1 MYSKACSNYTIWQ
14 ALTHVCTLETITTT
28 TKIMNLSGTPKVP
41 SSLCHPYPRE
51 PLVCFLSLEISWHFL
66 EFHINRITHLMCS
79 VFCMWFFFFWS
90 DFFHSACFEIHLCH
104 CMYEQLLLHCW
115 EAPRYTDISQWIYP
129 GTWGTQDYLQV
140 LVITNRALMY
150 QSALTY
156 LTEIPM
162 SRIAEL

>member
-1 MYSKACSNYTIWQ
+1 MYNKACSNYTIWQ

-79 VFCMWFFFFWS
+79 VFCMWFFFFLVWLFS
-90 DFFHSACFEIHLCH
+90 FSLFWDPSVSLHVWTAPSSLLRSTPLHRYITMNLSRHLGNTGLSPSFS
-104 CMYEQLLLHCW
+104 Y
-115 EAPRYTDISQWIYP
+115 YK
-129 GTWGTQDYLQV
+129 
-140 LVITNRALMY
+140 
-150 QSALTY
+150 
-156 LTEIPM
+156 
-162 SRIAEL
+162 